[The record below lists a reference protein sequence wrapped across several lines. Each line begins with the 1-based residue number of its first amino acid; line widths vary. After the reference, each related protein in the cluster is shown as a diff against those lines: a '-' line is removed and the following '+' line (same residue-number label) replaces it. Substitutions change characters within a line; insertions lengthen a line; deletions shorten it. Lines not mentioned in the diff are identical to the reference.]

1 MCSDDP
7 RPSGWPRPRART
19 AAEAGARRPPTEATQ
34 PDRQGKDRAAPD
46 RLGRTLT
53 ADPVDQAWCG
63 DVTFIRTVPDPMDP
77 ATVIDPYSRRCLG
90 HATSA
95 QHDQELRVV
104 SLRRGQVELAEYV
117 GSDHVKASRRLGLV
131 QSVGRVA
138 SALDNAVAAS
148 FNITLKTEFVYRRT
162 SPPGTAGSVRPLAV
176 APMRPA
182 MRLWTACSE
191 PPA

>member
-1 MCSDDP
+1 
-7 RPSGWPRPRART
+7 
-19 AAEAGARRPPTEATQ
+19 
-34 PDRQGKDRAAPD
+34 
-46 RLGRTLT
+46 
-53 ADPVDQAWCG
+53 
-63 DVTFIRTVPDPMDP
+63 MDP

-148 FNITLKTEFVYRRT
+148 LNITLKTVRL
-162 SPPGTAGSVRPLAV
+162 PPHLTTRHGGVRSALGGSAD
-176 APMRPA
+176 A
-182 MRLWTACSE
+182 ACHE
-191 PPA
+191 VVDGVQ

>member
-1 MCSDDP
+1 MQRD
-7 RPSGWPRPRART
+7 
-19 AAEAGARRPPTEATQ
+19 
-34 PDRQGKDRAAPD
+34 KDRAAPD

-104 SLRRGQVELAEYV
+104 SLRRGPVELAEYV
-117 GSDHVKASRRLGLV
+117 GSDHVKASRRLGR
-131 QSVGRVA
+131 SAWCSRWVG
-138 SALDNAVAAS
+138 SP
-148 FNITLKTEFVYRRT
+148 RRWTTPWPRRST
-162 SPPGTAGSVRPLAV
+162 SP
-176 APMRPA
+176 
-182 MRLWTACSE
+182 
-191 PPA
+191 